1 MEPTMPTYTAEFR
14 TDADYATRA
23 FKARSPQDALK
34 KARAF
39 YEKHAEE
46 LIFESFDGGHHV
58 TDIALRDAD
67 GNQVALW
74 QDDELRLRLAA
85 GDMLEALE
93 LCVDCLTD
101 LARLDDGTPSI
112 SALNQA
118 RAAIAR
124 AKPETVAAAILGTAQ
139 PLPPDP
145 EKRNGDRAE
154 WAAAALRQFQCA
166 TGCDYEDS
174 LGDLLCDLM
183 HWSERKNFDFEAAL
197 YRACGHYEAE
207 APGGQR

>member
-1 MEPTMPTYTAEFR
+1 MPTYTAEFR
-14 TDADYATRA
+14 TDADYANRA

-34 KARAF
+34 RARAF
-39 YEKHAEE
+39 YDDCTEE
-46 LIFESFDGGHHV
+46 LFFERYDDSHSV
-58 TDIALRDAD
+58 NEIALRDTD

-93 LCVDCLTD
+93 LCADCLDD

-112 SALNQA
+112 SALSQA

-124 AKPETVAAAILGTAQ
+124 AKPETVTAKIVGTAQ
-139 PLPPDP
+139 PLPSDP
-145 EKRNGDRAE
+145 EMMNGDRAT

-174 LGDLLCDLM
+174 LGDLLSDLM
-183 HWSERKNFDFEAAL
+183 HWSDRNNFDFDAAL
-197 YRACGHYEAE
+197 YRARGHYEVETA
-207 APGGQR
+207 GGSS